1 MPTTSEFSAPSG
13 PDRLGL
19 AYAFTAALAW
29 GLTGIFVRLLDG
41 LSPSL
46 IVLARMAV
54 ALIAFSPFVL
64 RDPRGFLAAL
74 RTPLGPLMGLYYIL
88 ATEAFTRAPVA
99 EVTLIVGL
107 SPIVALG
114 LDRIAG
120 AKITAR
126 SLIGAFVAFA
136 GLALFLAPSAKQGG
150 DTRFLGDVL
159 AFGAA
164 TVSAAYASGLRKRTL
179 TGRALNSRSLVAA
192 ACAMGVLLAGSGQI
206 FAHLVHPGLE
216 MSFDADFRNLSL
228 LLSLGLVSTALPTL
242 AFGLAAARLPTI
254 MTTSFS
260 LIVPLWAAVFAG
272 LLLNEW
278 PSLLSLPGG
287 VATLL
292 GVWIVLR
299 AK

>member
-1 MPTTSEFSAPSG
+1 MTTSSEPSAFTG

-46 IVLARMAV
+46 IVLARMTV

-64 RDPRGFLAAL
+64 RDVRGFLAAL
-74 RTPLGPLMGLYYIL
+74 RTPLGLLMGLYYIL

-114 LDRIAG
+114 LDRLAG
-120 AKITAR
+120 AKINSR
-126 SLIGAFVAFA
+126 SLTGACVAIT
-136 GLALFLAPSAKQGG
+136 GLALFLAPSAQQGA
-150 DTRFLGDVL
+150 DTRFIGDAL
-159 AFGAA
+159 ALGAA
-164 TVSAAYASGLRKRTL
+164 TVSAAYAAGLRKRTL
-179 TGRALNSRSLVAA
+179 TGRALKSRSLAAA
-192 ACAMGVLLAGSGQI
+192 ACAMGVLLAGGGQAL
-206 FAHLVHPGLE
+206 AHLIHSPTDVLFQPGVR
-216 MSFDADFRNLSL
+216 SLSL
-228 LLSLGLVSTALPTL
+228 LLALGLVSTALPTL
-242 AFGLAAARLPTI
+242 AFGLAAARLPTV

-260 LIVPLWAAVFAG
+260 LIVPLWAALFAG
-272 LLLNEW
+272 LFLNEW

-287 VATLL
+287 AATLL